1 MFRNNKELNIK
12 PSKYDI
18 YILWNYPIICLYIF
32 ILWIFIPNSY
42 IESSSFL
49 VELSSI
55 FDDIL
60 PAIENTANISYHY
73 GLYYKMKLSL
83 VLGIFIGVIMFL
95 PTLYFFSKIYLSS
108 LGIIKS
114 SNKKYISKYILKSP
128 AYFGRFILSI
138 LGFLF
143 IFLINDF
150 LYFSST
156 YSNIFYLNKLYYGTN
171 FIMSIFI
178 IQGLFFSIM
187 CFIVYSLEVIAYFYK
202 LKNRDKFLSK
212 EEFEIYFIVNERY
225 KKEIQSRYKKTFFQK
240 FKNMLLLREYDEKI
254 FENISTQEEKEIK
267 EKIQK
272 EVKLELEKKREK
284 KGKKN

>member
-1 MFRNNKELNIK
+1 MLKNNTKKLKPDLYHILNLHKLPNLSFYFCIV
-12 PSKYDI
+12 YV
-18 YILWNYPIICLYIF
+18 F
-32 ILWIFIPNSY
+32 ITDSY
-42 IESSSFL
+42 IEHTPFL
-49 VELSSI
+49 VQFASI

-83 VLGIFIGVIMFL
+83 VVGIFIGLIMFF
-95 PTLYFFSKIYLSS
+95 PTLYLFGKIYLSS
-108 LGIIKS
+108 LGFIKS
-114 SNKKYISKYILKSP
+114 CDKKYISKYLLKSP
-128 AYFGRFILSI
+128 AYKIRIFSHIVFIFITI
-138 LGFLF
+138 LGLF
-143 IFLINDF
+143 IFYF
-150 LYFSST
+150 LSDDYNGYPIQDLMYGFIGVSFFSIVMFIFF
-156 YSNIFYLNKLYYGTN
+156 IFYL
-171 FIMSIFI
+171 IFLI
-178 IQGLFFSIM
+178 FETFS
-187 CFIVYSLEVIAYFYK
+187 YFYK
-202 LKNRDKFLSK
+202 LKNIDKFLSK

-284 KGKKN
+284 KDK